1 MAVPVEVAGSKCP
14 EANERSLAF
23 ALGRLVDLELPSFVK
38 TTLDQRPEQ
47 QRYQLTKARYPY
59 SFE

>member
-38 TTLDQRPEQ
+38 TTLDQ
-47 QRYQLTKARYPY
+47 
-59 SFE
+59 